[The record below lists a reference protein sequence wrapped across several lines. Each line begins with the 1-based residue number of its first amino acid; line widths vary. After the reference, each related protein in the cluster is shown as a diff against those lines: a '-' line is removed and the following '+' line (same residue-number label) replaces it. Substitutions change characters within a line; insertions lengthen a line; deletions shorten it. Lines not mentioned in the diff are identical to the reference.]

1 MLQFYFNQ
9 ITNNNK
15 ENRDFFCVCVRIH
28 TMLYGSNHGL
38 GLVIPRQLVM
48 AIPILKLWLFT
59 FLFRALEPAHIYYRF
74 LWWLRPV
81 KNPSTMQ
88 ENQVQSLGLE
98 DPLEKGIMQFTPV
111 FLPGKFHGQ
120 RSLPGYSPQ
129 DCEELDMT
137 WLHNTKLYS
146 SLKKII
152 LGEG

>member
-1 MLQFYFNQ
+1 MLKTDNYP
-9 ITNNNK
+9 
-15 ENRDFFCVCVRIH
+15 V
-28 TMLYGSNHGL
+28 L
-38 GLVIPRQLVM
+38 LVLC
-48 AIPILKLWLFT
+48 K
-59 FLFRALEPAHIYYRF
+59 
-74 LWWLRPV
+74 V
-81 KNPSTMQ
+81 KNLSARQ
-88 ENQVQSLGLE
+88 ETQVQSLGLE